1 MHRHAVVFAAS
12 VLAVVGAR
20 AHADPMQ
27 ISLGSAAGFAVL
39 AGSDVTNTG
48 DSVVTGNLG
57 VWPGT
62 SVTGFPQGVVVDGQ
76 IYAGGAVAMQA
87 QSDALAAYNAA
98 AAETA
103 GQSLTGQDLGG
114 LTLTPG
120 VYSFVSAAQL
130 TGTLTLNA
138 ENLQNAV
145 FIFQIGTTLTTAAE
159 SLISLINGQSDNVI
173 WQIGSSATLGS
184 GSMFDGEL
192 LANASVTLESGASI
206 NCGGAL
212 ALNGAVTMASNAVS
226 VEGAACDGGQLQ
238 VPEPAAWL
246 LFMVGCSSLL
256 VVRSRAKWAVWRRA
270 ARLIPA

>member
-256 VVRSRAKWAVWRRA
+256 VVRSRAKCAVWRRA